1 MSLGRRWPAH
11 ELRVLATY
19 SNYNRM
25 FVLNMIL
32 ELVLPI
38 LVSTEVRLDINNS
51 FDTGTLHY
59 CLKTL
64 RVTNVSLFHTNVRT
78 VSIKFFTRS
87 YGFKVLNYFTKAT

>member
-1 MSLGRRWPAH
+1 MSLGRRWLAH
-11 ELRVLATY
+11 ELRVPATY
-19 SNYNRM
+19 SNYNGM

-38 LVSTEVRLDINNS
+38 LVSTEVRLERNKSSDS
-51 FDTGTLHY
+51 LHY

-78 VSIKFFTRS
+78 VSINFFTRCC
-87 YGFKVLNYFTKAT
+87 GFKVLNYFTKAT

>member
-1 MSLGRRWPAH
+1 MSLGRRWLAH
-11 ELRVLATY
+11 ELRIPATY
-19 SNYNRM
+19 SNYNRI

-38 LVSTEVRLDINNS
+38 LVSTEVRLDINKS
-51 FDTGTLHY
+51 FDSLHY

-78 VSIKFFTRS
+78 VSIKLFTRS
-87 YGFKVLNYFTKAT
+87 YGFKVLN